1 MRLIQICFIAAL
13 LLIIPAAA
21 VFADDVPMAILDF
34 ELNDLT
40 LSPNNPDELERT
52 ASIKPLLNET
62 LKTKYG
68 YQIVEVN
75 SESQKNANE
84 GFGYLF
90 DHHDVAAELGRDAGA
105 EWVIVGR
112 VHKASFLFVYLMAH
126 VVNAETGQLAGDLI
140 VEIKGPQKK
149 LTIKGV
155 ESLAEKIAESIQRK
169 G

>member
-1 MRLIQICFIAAL
+1 MRWILKCSLVL
-13 LLIIPAAA
+13 LFSVMPTTF
-21 VFADDVPMAILDF
+21 VFADGIPVVILDF

-40 LSPNNPDELERT
+40 LNPNNPDELERT
-52 ASIKPLLNET
+52 ASIRPLLNEA
-62 LKTKYG
+62 LAKKHG
-68 YQIVEVN
+68 YQIVELN
-75 SESQKNANE
+75 SEPQEKADE

-126 VVNAETGQLAGDLI
+126 VVNAETGQLAGELI
-140 VEIKGPQKK
+140 VEVKGPQKK

-155 ESLAEKIAESIQRK
+155 ESLAEKITETIQRK